1 MRLGTFLHI
10 VSWPSLAILSGLLLV
25 TPKDILRQPVIQ
37 HAETARLVAAAD
49 PVEIIPATLTVR
61 ATALPEGTGVPRPAL
76 AAANPVVDAPTQPKP
91 QVSAVDRRW
100 ITAGALNLRSG
111 PSVTARLIASL
122 PFGTP
127 VEVIETSGNWAH
139 VAVGDAEGWLSTK
152 FLDVNAPN

>member
-61 ATALPEGTGVPRPAL
+61 ATALPEGTGVPRAAL
-76 AAANPVVDAPTQPKP
+76 AANPVVDAPTQPKP

-152 FLDVNAPN
+152 FLDANAPN